1 MSVKDL
7 VDKLVQ
13 GSHLESEDAFKSA
26 MADKVGAAL
35 EIKRQEVA
43 NSFVKSVPE
52 VEENAEEI

>member
-13 GSHLESEDAFKSA
+13 GSHLESEDAFKST
-26 MADKVGAAL
+26 MAYKVGAAL
-35 EIKRQEVA
+35 ELKRKDVA
-43 NSFVKSVPE
+43 NSFVKSVPD

>member
-7 VDKLVQ
+7 VDKSVQ
-13 GSHLESEDAFKSA
+13 GSHLESEDAFKST

-43 NSFVKSVPE
+43 NSFVKSIPE

>member
-13 GSHLESEDAFKSA
+13 GSHLESENAFKSA

-43 NSFVKSVPE
+43 NTFIKTSE
-52 VEENAEEI
+52 VEEDAEEV